1 MLDKL
6 SGLLER
12 KAFLAKM
19 EEELKRS
26 VRYRRPFGFLMM
38 DIAHNHFTQERDVRW
53 SMGYSLLKQL
63 AAVLKTGLRDVDVLG
78 RFEGEIFGAAL
89 PETDVDG
96 AKIAAERVR
105 QAVAD
110 HWFMGTTQEDRV
122 QIARRAQIFGPPQQ
136 VVELGRPFLR
146 DMAEGDAGQAL
157 GKAGREA
164 HEGNSRPVRRA
175 GQHPPGHST
184 TVGESEILP
193 AVRPRRAW
201 PPPPDPGDLHERRQ
215 IR

>member
-122 QIARRAQIFGPPQQ
+122 QIAVNVGFVCFPEHGDSLEVLIESSRAALKLAQEQGGNL
-136 VVELGRPFLR
+136 VVEGARP
-146 DMAEGDAGQAL
+146 A
-157 GKAGREA
+157 
-164 HEGNSRPVRRA
+164 
-175 GQHPPGHST
+175 
-184 TVGESEILP
+184 SE
-193 AVRPRRAW
+193 
-201 PPPPDPGDLHERRQ
+201 E
-215 IR
+215 